1 MRDGRFI
8 AEHRGGPLKKQQHY
22 DLLEWAS
29 ECVKHVLVHIGEHS
43 NPSLAEIL
51 AVGQAWKQGKA
62 SVGDARNAAFAAI
75 SIANGLDD
83 PVKISAARAVG
94 HVAAVAH
101 MADHSLR
108 AVDYALKALNKDE
121 RLSERQ
127 WQMEQLPI
135 SIKSLVLTA
144 RK

>member
-1 MRDGRFI
+1 MRDGRFV
-8 AEHRGGPLKKQQHY
+8 AEHRGGPLKKEQHD

-29 ECVKHVLVHIGEHS
+29 NCVKHVLVQIGEHS
-43 NPSLAEIL
+43 NPTFIKIL
-51 AVGQAWKQGKA
+51 DVGQAWKHGKA

-75 SIANGLDD
+75 TIANELED

-94 HVAAVAH
+94 HVVAIAH

-108 AVDYALKALNKDE
+108 AVDYALKALGKGDS
-121 RLSERQ
+121 LLERQ
-127 WQMEQLPI
+127 WQNEQLPT